1 MIGKMGLFV
10 GYVWWVWEGEVGAPK
25 GQKCG
30 NWPSQVWMSW
40 DEAEKVDWEGILG
53 WHDMT
58 ILQRLWQKKESN

>member
-1 MIGKMGLFV
+1 MGLLV

-53 WHDMT
+53 WQDMT
-58 ILQRLWQKKESN
+58 LSL